1 MQKSAKDVTPWTVTL
16 RDHGNPH
23 YSAATTQVD
32 KVAFPTV
39 DAAIAQAAKQLG
51 VTELRKDIAHTW
63 WEVY

>member
-51 VTELRKDIAHTW
+51 VININPHLVHAW
-63 WEVY
+63 WEVQ